1 MDFDLL
7 AETVLSDVRTKKI
20 PILYVI
26 ELLNIMIFYQVIEII
41 VLTKQNIK
49 KVIKQ
54 KNL

>member
-26 ELLNIMIFYQVIEII
+26 ELLII
-41 VLTKQNIK
+41 LEDM
-49 KVIKQ
+49 
-54 KNL
+54 NLLKEDIYE